1 MHAYAKI
8 VCCLHKTCNILAD
21 AITVYAGNASRTKN

>member
-21 AITVYAGNASRTKN
+21 AITVYAGNASHTKK